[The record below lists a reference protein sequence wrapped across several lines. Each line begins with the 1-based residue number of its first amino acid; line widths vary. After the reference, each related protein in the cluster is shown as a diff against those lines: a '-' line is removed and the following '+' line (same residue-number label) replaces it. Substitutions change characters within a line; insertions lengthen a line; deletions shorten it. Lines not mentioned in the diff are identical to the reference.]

1 MKLCKTISGRIGLY
15 KGKKK
20 RKELCKSMDERIGL
34 YKGMDERTVN
44 YLIFI
49 YYFCYYYCHCNCIY
63 I

>member
-1 MKLCKTISGRIGLY
+1 MKLCKTISGRIRLY
-15 KGKKK
+15 EGKKEK
-20 RKELCKSMDERIGL
+20 KELCKSMDERIGL

-49 YYFCYYYCHCNCIY
+49 CYFCYYYGHCNCIY